1 MLSQPNVRMVVFVM
15 LMAIIVAVAG
25 SLFFSLGSGQ
35 DEAATTQA
43 PPVEIDGVLLR
54 VTGDPTQQV
63 SFLSAGTTL
72 QPVLTI
78 PQQTVPEQPTTAP
91 VEGQA
96 QESAPTAV
104 PPTLTPVPQTFT
116 QPASVEP
123 IIFINYTVQSSDT
136 LYSVSSSRMDTS
148 IALMSR
154 FNISAED
161 LVGGTVIQLPVGN
174 PAYCPSSRPYAVG
187 EGDTAFS
194 VARRFG
200 TTHDTLKAMNN
211 LDANYTIRLAEII
224 CVP

>member
-1 MLSQPNVRMVVFVM
+1 MLLAV
-15 LMAIIVAVAG
+15 LVAVGG
-25 SLFFSLGSGQ
+25 SLFFSQRTGQ
-35 DEAATTQA
+35 SDTASQA
-43 PPVEIDGVLLR
+43 PLVSIDGVLLR
-54 VTGDPTQQV
+54 VLGDPAQRVT
-63 SFLSAGTTL
+63 LTGGGTNVQTA
-72 QPVLTI
+72 VTV
-78 PQQTVPEQPTTAP
+78 QQTPDAQPTTP
-91 VEGQA
+91 PEQA
-96 QESAPTAV
+96 QPTTPPEQAQPTAV
-104 PPTLTPVPQTFT
+104 PATAAPIVQSFT
-116 QPASVEP
+116 QPAAAADS
-123 IIFINYTVQSSDT
+123 IIFTSYTVQGSDT
-136 LYSVSSSRMDTS
+136 LYSISSSRMDTS

-161 LVGGTVIQLPVGN
+161 IVAGNVIQLPIGN